1 MSIKKNYGIKL
12 KKESVI
18 MEENRL
24 YPRMFTWLF
33 VGLMITFIS
42 GYCLSLNETLL

>member
-1 MSIKKNYGIKL
+1 
-12 KKESVI
+12 